1 MTHES
6 KITGIGII
14 WIGVQILLSQMAV
27 LPLKSWCFIQIFHVS
42 YFYTPIQMVL
52 KLFSLVGFVFCF
64 FFSIG
69 SQRCHWIL
77 SFSLSPSSL
86 KFWTSYLLRQIAK
99 INWKYIK
106 KMVYLKIKNPVI
118 RKNLSMVKLEDM
130 KDREEFFFIFSN
142 KNVKAIKRV
151 WRTYKQV

>member
-6 KITGIGII
+6 KITGIGTI

-64 FFSIG
+64 FFFNRFSTM
-69 SQRCHWIL
+69 SL
-77 SFSLSPSSL
+77 NSFFLSLSLLPQVLDFISSTANCQNQL
-86 KFWTSYLLRQIAK
+86 EIY
-99 INWKYIK
+99 K

-151 WRTYKQV
+151 WRAYKQV